1 MSSFTKAPGR
11 LGLGRGGRGG
21 RGGRPRRL
29 EGVEGEGHGEGGKV
43 GMGRGEG
50 LHREAEDGRRAKK
63 ETLGRKRKRMRGLRS
78 TKTRQAG
85 REGKREE
92 SHKNRRK
99 INIHINR

>member
-11 LGLGRGGRGG
+11 LGLGRGGEGRERGQTEKVG
-21 RGGRPRRL
+21 RGGGGGTRR
-29 EGVEGEGHGEGGKV
+29 GGKA

-92 SHKNRRK
+92 PHKNWRK
-99 INIHINR
+99 INIHINT